1 MFLALWCLL
10 KEDDKSGI
18 FIALQIADTFC
29 VYGQVHFSIIIINLN
44 VERVGSFRY
53 TATFR
58 NIINLE
64 STIIFLLNF
73 FSEDFPEIFS
83 RRERERAAKRQKR
96 IVRRRGENE
105 DGKFCLGKM

>member
-1 MFLALWCLL
+1 ML
-10 KEDDKSGI
+10 KELGH
-18 FIALQIADTFC
+18 FATLQ
-29 VYGQVHFSIIIINLN
+29 FS
-44 VERVGSFRY
+44 R
-53 TATFR
+53 FR